1 MMFDRPVSFA
11 EAVAFMRRK
20 KIFPT
25 DMTTQELRELD
36 AAFREQAFFSAQNVF
51 EDVLTIQKQVIE
63 SILSPKRVM
72 RADRVAPGNPQ
83 GWVTEGFNPATARV
97 EIKRA
102 LDRIGY
108 SPELDERGTI
118 KDLSSDARMNLV
130 VDTNE
135 RLARGYGFK
144 RVGETPAL
152 LKTRPGWELYRQEDR
167 VKVRDWLTRFRVAGE
182 LTGDPIGTG
191 WVITPGGQMLGMK
204 GHAIWEQLGSSAN
217 FDDALDVSY
226 PPFAFNSGM
235 WVRDVTREDCDK
247 AGLKDVE
254 TRRGADQGFK
264 TVKRASTEVA
274 S

>member
-1 MMFDRPVSFA
+1 MMFDHPVTFA

-20 KIFPT
+20 RIFPT
-25 DMTTQELRELD
+25 DMTTRELRELD
-36 AAFREQAFFSAQNVF
+36 ASLREQAFFSAQNVF
-51 EDVLTIQKQVIE
+51 EDVLDQEKLVIE
-63 SILSPKRVM
+63 SILSPKQVM
-72 RADRVAPGNPQ
+72 RADRVAPGNPM

-108 SPELDERGTI
+108 QPEEGERGTI

-130 VDTNE
+130 VETNE

-144 RVGETPAL
+144 RIGSTPAL

-167 VKVRDWLTRFRVAGE
+167 VKKRDWLSRFRIAGE

-191 WVITPGGQMLGMK
+191 WIITPAGQMFALK
-204 GHAIWEQLGSSAN
+204 NHPIWDQLGSSAN

-226 PPFAFNSGM
+226 PPFAFKSGM
-235 WVRDVTREDCDK
+235 WVREKTQAECDA
-247 AGLKDVE
+247 AGLKGE
-254 TRRGADQGFK
+254 PSAGEHGFK
-264 TVKRASTEVA
+264 TVKSEVPA
-274 S
+274 